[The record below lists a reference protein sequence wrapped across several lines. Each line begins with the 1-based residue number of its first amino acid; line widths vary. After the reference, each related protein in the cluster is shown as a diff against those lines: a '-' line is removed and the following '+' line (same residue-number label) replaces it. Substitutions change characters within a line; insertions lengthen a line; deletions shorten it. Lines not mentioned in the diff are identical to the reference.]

1 MESIMQQRDILEH
14 YRHLRGITTRHHSAA
29 LARLAGPTLLEQA
42 KHLGLAYK
50 RALVAESA
58 EEMTLVFD
66 LAVHTARP
74 GRSRAIDRY
83 ARAAAPSPGS
93 GEEVVL
99 EAIRQ
104 AEFSLWRVE
113 SHHQTVGLVVK
124 DVLRNKETW
133 LVDESLTDSAEPG
146 LTFAARLCWPAAF
159 AMTCGV
165 VVPVDVELME
175 DTLFDNMTLLHHTD
189 LTELAGD
196 PRFAAAIYRSALSA
210 GFMDQVM
217 FREPVRALS

>member
-1 MESIMQQRDILEH
+1 MESIMQQRDVLEH
-14 YRHLRGITTRHHSAA
+14 YRHLRGISTRHHSAA

-42 KHLGLAYK
+42 KHLGLAHG
-50 RALVAESA
+50 RALVAESE
-58 EEMTLVFD
+58 EEMTLIFD

-83 ARAAAPSPGS
+83 AKATALSPGS
-93 GEEVVL
+93 DEANAL

-104 AEFSLWRVE
+104 AEFSLWRIE
-113 SHHQTVGLVVK
+113 AHHQTAGLVVK

-133 LVDESLTDSAEPG
+133 LVDESLTVSAEPG

-165 VVPVDVELME
+165 VVPVDAELVE

-189 LTELAGD
+189 LTQLADD
-196 PRFAAAIYRSALSA
+196 PRFAAAIYRSALNA
-210 GFMDQVM
+210 GIMDHVM
-217 FREPVRALS
+217 FRELMSALS

>member
-1 MESIMQQRDILEH
+1 MESIMQQREILEH
-14 YRHLRGITTRHHSAA
+14 YRHLRGIGTRHHSAA

-42 KHLGLAYK
+42 KHLGLAHG
-50 RALVAESA
+50 RALVAESEA
-58 EEMTLVFD
+58 EMTLIFD

-83 ARAAAPSPGS
+83 AKATALSPGS
-93 GEEVVL
+93 DEANAL

-104 AEFSLWRVE
+104 AEFSLWRIE
-113 SHHQTVGLVVK
+113 AHHQTAGLVVK

-133 LVDESLTDSAEPG
+133 LVDESLTVSAEPG

-165 VVPVDVELME
+165 VVPVDAELVE

-189 LTELAGD
+189 LTQLADD
-196 PRFAAAIYRSALSA
+196 PRFAAAIYRSALNA
-210 GFMDQVM
+210 GIMDHVM
-217 FREPVRALS
+217 FRESMLALS